1 MSILVDNDI
10 SLAFISETWFSSAT
24 NSVTAH
30 IKNYGFDMIHVFRE
44 KRGGGVGI
52 LWKKSIQKY
61 IRFSSV
67 KNNFDTFQYQI
78 IIFNGTIK
86 TIFVCIYRFQ
96 ETSKSVFFEELN
108 ALLLKIDPI
117 NPIILAGDFNF
128 HFELSDLS
136 EVRELT
142 SITTTHGLSQFVFGP
157 THKKGHT
164 LDLLFANNNYF
175 QFDPINPIDYEIS
188 DHFPI
193 FFNVHICPTVK
204 PQMPKQIV
212 FRDFKNVDMSD
223 FSNSLSDALN
233 TAFEVSSNNCSFQEL
248 YNVYNATVRQIL
260 NDVAPEATRTVY
272 SLSAPRWLDGEYKL
286 ARAKRRR
293 LEKKWKSS
301 GAASDK
307 LAYIEQREI
316 CVDMANDKRT
326 IYYNEVISSK
336 KGDMQALFK
345 IANNIF
351 DKNKG
356 SHSLPQHDDAVNL
369 ANQFNNFYCDKIQ
382 QIRQKVPI
390 TSFCR
395 KKYFSLFNGVPLI
408 IFRPTTVEEL
418 SKILKTS
425 GIKTSFHDTLPA
437 HILKQVIESLLPY
450 FCKIVNKSLSNGSV
464 EGLKESIVNPLL
476 KKAGADPEILKNYR
490 PVSDLLFLSKL
501 TERVVDKRL
510 YEHMCINNLHCVYE
524 HGYKKCHS
532 TETLLLPLVNNTLLS
547 LDSGLA
553 VIWILID
560 LSAAFDTVDIDLALQ
575 ILESEIGICGTA
587 LDWFESF
594 LRGREQRVRVEKSL
608 SDPIQVQCGVPQ
620 GSVLGPILFN
630 IYIRSLFELIKDK
643 GFNTSGYADDN
654 NASQSFAL
662 QFQFDVITTQVPQ
675 LMASI
680 KEWMNAHFLK
690 LNQDK
695 TEIICFLPPNCYRH
709 DTICGTFFENDCI
722 RFSNS
727 VKNLGFTIDKH
738 LKMDH
743 HVDGIVS
750 HCYKLLGDVR
760 RNRHLLSDENV
771 ETVVHSI
778 VGSRLDYCNSLFHGI
793 DKKVMNKLQKL
804 QNAAARIISK
814 RKKRESVR
822 DVLAKLHW
830 LPVEKRIVYKIL
842 VLTFKIV
849 HDLSPKNLRDLL
861 SYRCQNTLT
870 FNLSYFHSNFGRQSF
885 SYAAPRYWNAL
896 PVDLRFLDN
905 LDTFKRNIK
914 TYLFNNFS
922 VLKSKAFVYHQ

>member
-1 MSILVDNDI
+1 
-10 SLAFISETWFSSAT
+10 
-24 NSVTAH
+24 
-30 IKNYGFDMIHVFRE
+30 
-44 KRGGGVGI
+44 
-52 LWKKSIQKY
+52 
-61 IRFSSV
+61 
-67 KNNFDTFQYQI
+67 
-78 IIFNGTIK
+78 
-86 TIFVCIYRFQ
+86 
-96 ETSKSVFFEELN
+96 
-108 ALLLKIDPI
+108 
-117 NPIILAGDFNF
+117 
-128 HFELSDLS
+128 
-136 EVRELT
+136 
-142 SITTTHGLSQFVFGP
+142 
-157 THKKGHT
+157 
-164 LDLLFANNNYF
+164 
-175 QFDPINPIDYEIS
+175 
-188 DHFPI
+188 
-193 FFNVHICPTVK
+193 
-204 PQMPKQIV
+204 
-212 FRDFKNVDMSD
+212 
-223 FSNSLSDALN
+223 
-233 TAFEVSSNNCSFQEL
+233 
-248 YNVYNATVRQIL
+248 
-260 NDVAPEATRTVY
+260 
-272 SLSAPRWLDGEYKL
+272 
-286 ARAKRRR
+286 
-293 LEKKWKSS
+293 
-301 GAASDK
+301 
-307 LAYIEQREI
+307 
-316 CVDMANDKRT
+316 
-326 IYYNEVISSK
+326 
-336 KGDMQALFK
+336 
-345 IANNIF
+345 
-351 DKNKG
+351 
-356 SHSLPQHDDAVNL
+356 
-369 ANQFNNFYCDKIQ
+369 
-382 QIRQKVPI
+382 
-390 TSFCR
+390 
-395 KKYFSLFNGVPLI
+395 
-408 IFRPTTVEEL
+408 
-418 SKILKTS
+418 
-425 GIKTSFHDTLPA
+425 
-437 HILKQVIESLLPY
+437 
-450 FCKIVNKSLSNGSV
+450 
-464 EGLKESIVNPLL
+464 
-476 KKAGADPEILKNYR
+476 
-490 PVSDLLFLSKL
+490 
-501 TERVVDKRL
+501 
-510 YEHMCINNLHCVYE
+510 MCINNLHCVYE

-695 TEIICFLPPNCYRH
+695 TEIICFLPPKCGKH
-709 DTICGTFFENDCI
+709 DTISGTFFENDCI

-743 HVDGIVS
+743 HIDGIVS

-778 VGSRLDYCNSLFHGI
+778 VSSRLDYCNSLFHGI
-793 DKKVMNKLQKL
+793 DKKAMNKLQKL

-822 DVLAKLHW
+822 DVLVKLHW
-830 LPVEKRIVYKIL
+830 LPVENRIVYKIL

-849 HDLSPKNLRDLL
+849 HDLSPKNLSDLL
-861 SYRCQNTLT
+861 SYRCQHTLT
-870 FNLSYFHSNFGRQSF
+870 FNLCYFDSKFGRQSF

-896 PVDLRFLDN
+896 PVELRFLNN
-905 LDTFKRNIK
+905 LDTFKKNIK

-922 VLKSKAFVYHQ
+922 VIKSKAFVYQQ